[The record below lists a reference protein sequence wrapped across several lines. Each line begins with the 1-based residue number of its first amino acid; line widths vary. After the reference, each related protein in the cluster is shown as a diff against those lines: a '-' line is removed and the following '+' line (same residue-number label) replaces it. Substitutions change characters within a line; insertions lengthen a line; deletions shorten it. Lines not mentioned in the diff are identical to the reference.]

1 MTSYDHET
9 NFGLYFAVLRKSDA
23 SPLLPESD
31 EDRGVGT
38 GTRRPQPG
46 ACSDDAGGSGEGGG
60 GGQRGQRQPVTVQID
75 FDGLGQRIVS
85 VPGVPERQYS
95 DLQAGVD
102 GQVFYLEASRA
113 GGGGGQGGQQGN
125 DLQRYRLC
133 DRRATTFV
141 NNVVA
146 YEISADHR
154 KIVYRA
160 AGGGGGQGGGPGGFG
175 ANAPAPQLFLVDAD
189 RTPPQPGTGR

>member
-1 MTSYDHET
+1 MTSYDHIPT
-9 NFGLYFAVLRKSDA
+9 FGLYFAVLQKSDP

-38 GTRRPQPG
+38 GTRRLQPG
-46 ACSDDAGGSGEGGG
+46 ACPGDAGGAGEGGG
-60 GGQRGQRQPVTVQID
+60 APGEGGQRGPRAPVNVQID
-75 FDGLGQRIVS
+75 FDGLAQRIVA

-102 GQVFYLEASRA
+102 GQVFYLEAGRA
-113 GGGGGQGGQQGN
+113 GAAGGGGQGGQPGN
-125 DLQRYRLC
+125 ELQRYRLC

-141 NNVVA
+141 SNVAA

-154 KIVYRA
+154 KLVYRA
-160 AGGGGGQGGGPGGFG
+160 AGGGGQGGGPGGGFG
-175 ANAPAPQLFLVDAD
+175 ANAP
-189 RTPPQPGTGR
+189 